1 MGFPCLVNLEYSWAL
16 AVHLCLFVSATT
28 FVLWLC
34 LINIPFTII
43 FVCLVGPGSSY
54 RVNWEL
60 GTSQSCLPL
69 PGLGSSHRRS
79 WELGDSQSCQLS
91 LSLSESPLCLGP
103 SLPLSIPVYCG
114 FTTYTW
120 SSRWSGPHLSLGQPR
135 DWIPLWSLT
144 TPLPSSPSYSPW
156 SRNPWPYPE
165 QACYRH
171 VHVLAQH
178 QMMMSGL
185 MSMSLGI
192 LACISI
198 QELTR
203 KVMIV
208 SVRVRKVRSTKTHG
222 AIWLEAT
229 YFGIVVV
236 LALPLEKS
244 NLTSSH
250 CWVYESV
257 AKVFD

>member
-1 MGFPCLVNLEYSWAL
+1 MSCCMYFNYYCVNYIYVWQGHCNMGFPCLVNLEYSWAL

-34 LINIPFTII
+34 LINNPFTII

-54 RVNWEL
+54 WVNWEL
-60 GTSQSCLPL
+60 GTSQSCLSL

-79 WELGDSQSCQLS
+79 WELGDSQSYQLS
-91 LSLSESPLCLGP
+91 IFLSESPLCLAP

-114 FTTYTW
+114 FTTHTW
-120 SSRWSGPHLSLGQPR
+120 SSRWSGPHLSLDQPR
-135 DWIPLWSLT
+135 DWIPLWSLI
-144 TPLPSSPSYSPW
+144 TPLPGSSSYSPW

-178 QMMMSGL
+178 QIMMSGL
-185 MSMSLGI
+185 MSISLGI
-192 LACISI
+192 LACTSI
-198 QELTR
+198 QESTR

-208 SVRVRKVRSTKTHG
+208 NIRVRKVRSTKTHG
-222 AIWLEAT
+222 AI
-229 YFGIVVV
+229 
-236 LALPLEKS
+236 
-244 NLTSSH
+244 
-250 CWVYESV
+250 
-257 AKVFD
+257 